1 MKLEIKSLRS
11 FVGSKDFNVSRSF
24 YRDLGFEEKVISDV
38 LALFQSGEFAFYLS
52 PSDVEDWINNTEL
65 FFVVK
70 DVKQC
75 FEQIKQLELKKKY
88 AGIRIVPVK
97 KKPWGEASYI
107 LDPSGIALCFAE
119 FNQL

>member
-97 KKPWGEASYI
+97 KKPWGEACYI

-119 FNQL
+119 FNQP

>member
-11 FVGSKDFNVSRSF
+11 FVGSKDFDVSRSF

-38 LALFQSGEFAFYLS
+38 LSLFQIDKFAFYLQ
-52 PSDVEDWINNTEL
+52 PSDVKDWINMTEL
-65 FFVVK
+65 FMVVE

-88 AGIRIVPVK
+88 TGIRIVPVK
-97 KKPWGEASYI
+97 KKPWGEACYI
-107 LDPSGIALCFAE
+107 IDPSGIALCFAQ
-119 FNQL
+119 FN